1 MDFDL
6 PAEDDPRRSGVRAWL
21 KEHPNPTADELLDV
35 GYEVPHWPPPW
46 GLSADPEFQLIISQE
61 LQRAGVERFGN
72 LLSATNLGP
81 ALLAHG
87 TEEAKEKY
95 LRRML
100 TGKDRWCQLQSEP
113 SAGSDLAALRST
125 AVRDGDHYVINGQKI
140 WSNAGSSDYGMMVVR
155 TDPNAS
161 KHAGLSLIIV
171 DMKSPGITARP
182 IDIMSQAPK
191 DLVVRMYETFFD
203 NVKVPASNL
212 IGKEGE
218 GWRLTQQVLQAE
230 RMMILQHMQKPTAR
244 DLVVGL
250 VQTGRIDDP
259 SLTDEAASLYI
270 EGEIIRLMN
279 LRAMSDQ
286 LNARRPGP
294 EAAIIKMM
302 GAPHDQHLNDFAKRL
317 EGQAGLLPGGDAFEG
332 KHTHL
337 AVSWDAAF
345 WDSPTLT
352 LRAGSQEL
360 MLNVI
365 AERIIGLPRERD
377 PSAQGNWSE
386 NQRALRAEK

>member
-61 LQRAGVERFGN
+61 LQRAGVERFGS

-81 ALLAHG
+81 ALLTHG
-87 TEEAKEKY
+87 TEEAKKKY

-140 WSNAGSSDYGMMVVR
+140 WSNGGSSDYGMMVVR

-182 IDIMSQAPK
+182 IDIMSQAPT
-191 DLVVRMYETFFD
+191 DLVVRMHETFFD
-203 NVKVPASNL
+203 NVRVPVSNL

-230 RMMILQHMQKPTAR
+230 RMMILQHHRKPTAR
-244 DLVVGL
+244 DLVLGL

-270 EGEIIRLMN
+270 EGEVIRLMN

-332 KHTHL
+332 KHTDL
-337 AVSWDAAF
+337 ALPWDAAF

>member
-191 DLVVRMYETFFD
+191 
-203 NVKVPASNL
+203 VPTSNL

-244 DLVVGL
+244 DLVMGL

-270 EGEIIRLMN
+270 EGEVIRLMN